1 MINTTLMPHLCR
13 YDVSRGTP
21 ILEEYSSIGES
32 GLVTPVMRDVTEY
45 NVQCNPACY
54 TLPYLMT
61 NDPQALKQ
69 LNPQL
74 LVPVEWARDE
84 MFNDMA
90 KATDSFN
97 NDVSPIIND

>member
-1 MINTTLMPHLCR
+1 MLNTSLKQHLFKH
-13 YDVSRGTP
+13 DVSRGTP
-21 ILEEYSSIGES
+21 ILEEYSVIGES
-32 GLVTPVMRDVTEY
+32 GLVSPVMRDVTEY

-84 MFNDMA
+84 MFDSME
-90 KATDSFN
+90 KATDGFN